1 MLVRLTFTLAFAEAY
16 ADHHAASGP
25 YVTEK
30 HPLSQQP

>member
-1 MLVRLTFTLAFAEAY
+1 MLGGLTFTLACTEAY

-30 HPLSQQP
+30 HPLSLQP